1 MTKIKDKVFF
11 PVQPHS
17 HSGQVDAINVI
28 ININNMIGHKTENE
42 THAPRAMKMSR
53 IDLSTIAI

>member
-1 MTKIKDKVFF
+1 M
-11 PVQPHS
+11 QPHS